1 MSGHS
6 KWATT
11 KRKKAKTDVARAKAW
26 NKLIKEISIAAK
38 LGGGN
43 PDANPRLRAAILKC
57 KSQSLPTK
65 NIESAIAKGTGANS
79 GTEMTE
85 PLYEGRGPA
94 GIAIMVQCM
103 TDNKVRTVAEIR
115 NIFNK
120 NNGSMGESGSVSWA
134 FTYKGVIVVDAE
146 KYPEDQVM
154 DLVLEAGAEDMSTE
168 DGVHEISTSPEAFD
182 AVSKALE
189 AANIEMMSAEL
200 SYVPNDPVKLGHDDA
215 VKLLKL
221 IDKFEDHDPITC
233 NLKPFKADC
242 LKSSRFFVIDLTS
255 TKNLKGA
262 FLKRCFEGACLYIKG
277 KGEIHEY
284 SKILAPVLLDC
295 CITFLGELRYGFQ
308 STISCS
314 SSDES

>member
-43 PDANPRLRAAILKC
+43 PDANPRLRAAILKS

-79 GTEMTE
+79 GAEMTE
-85 PLYEGRGPA
+85 PLYEGRGPG

-134 FTYKGVIVVDAE
+134 FTYKGVIIVDAE
-146 KYPEDQVM
+146 KYPEEQVM
-154 DLVLEAGAEDMSTE
+154 DLVIEAGAEDMSTE

-182 AVSKALE
+182 AVSRALE
-189 AANIEMMSAEL
+189 AANIEMMSAEIT
-200 SYVPNDPVKLGHDDA
+200 YVANDPVKLGHDDA

-221 IDKFEDHDPITC
+221 IDKFEDHDDVQDVYHNAEIDE
-233 NLKPFKADC
+233 ADM
-242 LKSSRFFVIDLTS
+242 D
-255 TKNLKGA
+255 A
-262 FLKRCFEGACLYIKG
+262 E
-277 KGEIHEY
+277 
-284 SKILAPVLLDC
+284 
-295 CITFLGELRYGFQ
+295 
-308 STISCS
+308 
-314 SSDES
+314 

>member
-43 PDANPRLRAAILKC
+43 PDVNPRLRAAILKS

-65 NIESAIAKGTGANS
+65 NIESAIAKGTGATS

-94 GIAIMVQCM
+94 GVAIMVQCM
-103 TDNKVRTVAEIR
+103 TDNKVRTVAEVR

-120 NNGSMGESGSVSWA
+120 NGGSMGESGSVSWA

-146 KYPEDQVM
+146 KYPEEQVM

-221 IDKFEDHDPITC
+221 IDKFEDHDDVQDVYHNAEIDE
-233 NLKPFKADC
+233 ADM
-242 LKSSRFFVIDLTS
+242 D
-255 TKNLKGA
+255 A
-262 FLKRCFEGACLYIKG
+262 AE
-277 KGEIHEY
+277 
-284 SKILAPVLLDC
+284 
-295 CITFLGELRYGFQ
+295 
-308 STISCS
+308 
-314 SSDES
+314 

>member
-43 PDANPRLRAAILKC
+43 PDANPRLRAAILKS

-85 PLYEGRGPA
+85 PLYEGRGPG
-94 GIAIMVQCM
+94 GIAIMVQCL

-134 FTYKGVIVVDAE
+134 FTYKGVIIVDAE

-154 DLVLEAGAEDMSTE
+154 DLVLEAAG
-168 DGVHEISTSPEAFD
+168 
-182 AVSKALE
+182 
-189 AANIEMMSAEL
+189 IEMMSAEIT
-200 SYVPNDPVKLGHDDA
+200 YVANDPVKLGHEDA
-215 VKLLKL
+215 QKLLKL
-221 IDKFEDHDPITC
+221 IDKFEDHDDVQDVYHNAEIDE
-233 NLKPFKADC
+233 ADM
-242 LKSSRFFVIDLTS
+242 D
-255 TKNLKGA
+255 A
-262 FLKRCFEGACLYIKG
+262 E
-277 KGEIHEY
+277 
-284 SKILAPVLLDC
+284 
-295 CITFLGELRYGFQ
+295 
-308 STISCS
+308 
-314 SSDES
+314 

>member
-43 PDANPRLRAAILKC
+43 PDANPRLRAAILKS

-154 DLVLEAGAEDMSTE
+154 
-168 DGVHEISTSPEAFD
+168 
-182 AVSKALE
+182 
-189 AANIEMMSAEL
+189 
-200 SYVPNDPVKLGHDDA
+200 
-215 VKLLKL
+215 
-221 IDKFEDHDPITC
+221 
-233 NLKPFKADC
+233 
-242 LKSSRFFVIDLTS
+242 
-255 TKNLKGA
+255 
-262 FLKRCFEGACLYIKG
+262 
-277 KGEIHEY
+277 
-284 SKILAPVLLDC
+284 
-295 CITFLGELRYGFQ
+295 
-308 STISCS
+308 
-314 SSDES
+314 

>member
-43 PDANPRLRAAILKC
+43 PDANPRLRAAILKS

-85 PLYEGRGPA
+85 PMYEGRGPG

-134 FTYKGVIVVDAE
+134 FTYKGVIIVDAE

-154 DLVLEAGAEDMSTE
+154 DLVLEASIRRRFQGSRSCEHRNDERRTQLRRQRPGQARSRRRR
-168 DGVHEISTSPEAFD
+168 EAPQ
-182 AVSKALE
+182 AYRQVRR
-189 AANIEMMSAEL
+189 
-200 SYVPNDPVKLGHDDA
+200 P
-215 VKLLKL
+215 
-221 IDKFEDHDPITC
+221 
-233 NLKPFKADC
+233 
-242 LKSSRFFVIDLTS
+242 R
-255 TKNLKGA
+255 
-262 FLKRCFEGACLYIKG
+262 RCAGSL
-277 KGEIHEY
+277 
-284 SKILAPVLLDC
+284 PQRRD
-295 CITFLGELRYGFQ
+295 
-308 STISCS
+308 
-314 SSDES
+314 

>member
-43 PDANPRLRAAILKC
+43 PDANPRLRAAVLKA

-79 GTEMTE
+79 GADMTE
-85 PLYEGRGPA
+85 PMYEGRGPG
-94 GIAIMVQCM
+94 GIAILVKCM
-103 TDNKVRTVAEIR
+103 TDNKVRTVASVR

-120 NNGSMGESGSVSWA
+120 NGGSMGESGSVAWA
-134 FTYKGVIVVDAE
+134 FTYKGVVVVDAE
-146 KYPEDQVM
+146 KYTEEQVM

-182 AVSKALE
+182 GVTKALE
-189 AANIEMMSAEL
+189 AANIEMLSAEL
-200 SYVPNDPVKLGHDDA
+200 SYVPNDTVKLEGSDA
-215 VKLLKL
+215 EKLLRL
-221 IDKFEDHDPITC
+221 IEKFEDDEDVQDVYH
-233 NLKPFKADC
+233 NA
-242 LKSSRFFVIDLTS
+242 
-255 TKNLKGA
+255 
-262 FLKRCFEGACLYIKG
+262 E
-277 KGEIHEY
+277 
-284 SKILAPVLLDC
+284 LD
-295 CITFLGELRYGFQ
+295 E
-308 STISCS
+308 
-314 SSDES
+314 EEE

>member
-43 PDANPRLRAAILKC
+43 PDANPRLRAAILKS

-85 PLYEGRGPA
+85 PLYEGRGPG
-94 GIAIMVQCM
+94 GIAIMVQCL

-134 FTYKGVIVVDAE
+134 FTYKGVIIVDAE

-168 DGVHEISTSPEAFD
+168 DGVHEISTTPEAFD

-189 AANIEMMSAEL
+189 AAGIEMMSAEIT
-200 SYVPNDPVKLGHDDA
+200 YVANDPVKLGHEDA
-215 VKLLKL
+215 QKLLKL
-221 IDKFEDHDPITC
+221 IDKFEDHDDVQDVYHNAEIDE
-233 NLKPFKADC
+233 ADM
-242 LKSSRFFVIDLTS
+242 D
-255 TKNLKGA
+255 A
-262 FLKRCFEGACLYIKG
+262 AE
-277 KGEIHEY
+277 
-284 SKILAPVLLDC
+284 
-295 CITFLGELRYGFQ
+295 
-308 STISCS
+308 
-314 SSDES
+314 

>member
-43 PDANPRLRAAILKC
+43 PDANPRLRAAIIKS

-65 NIESAIAKGTGANS
+65 NIESAIAKGTGAN
-79 GTEMTE
+79 GGADVVE

-120 NNGSMGESGSVSWA
+120 NGGAMGESGSVTWA

-168 DGVHEISTSPEAFD
+168 DGVHEISTTPDAFD
-182 AVSKALE
+182 AVTRALE
-189 AANIEMMSAEL
+189 GAGIEMMSAEIT
-200 SYVPNDPVKLGHDDA
+200 YVANDPVKLGHDDA

-221 IDKFEDHDPITC
+221 IDKFEDHDDVQDVYHNAEIDE
-233 NLKPFKADC
+233 ADM
-242 LKSSRFFVIDLTS
+242 D
-255 TKNLKGA
+255 A
-262 FLKRCFEGACLYIKG
+262 E
-277 KGEIHEY
+277 
-284 SKILAPVLLDC
+284 
-295 CITFLGELRYGFQ
+295 
-308 STISCS
+308 
-314 SSDES
+314 

>member
-43 PDANPRLRAAILKC
+43 PDANPRLRAAIIKS

-65 NIESAIAKGTGANS
+65 NIESAIAKGTGAN
-79 GTEMTE
+79 GGADVTE

-120 NNGSMGESGSVSWA
+120 NGGAMGESGSVTWA
-134 FTYKGVIVVDAE
+134 FTYKGMIVIDAE

-154 DLVLEAGAEDMSTE
+154 DLVLEAGADDMSTE
-168 DGVHEISTSPEAFD
+168 DGIHEVSTSPEAFD
-182 AVSKALE
+182 AVTRALE
-189 AANIEMMSAEL
+189 GAGIEMMSAEIT
-200 SYVPNDPVKLGHDDA
+200 YVANDPVKLGHDDA

-221 IDKFEDHDPITC
+221 IDKFEDHDDVQDVYHNAEIDE
-233 NLKPFKADC
+233 ADM
-242 LKSSRFFVIDLTS
+242 D
-255 TKNLKGA
+255 A
-262 FLKRCFEGACLYIKG
+262 E
-277 KGEIHEY
+277 
-284 SKILAPVLLDC
+284 
-295 CITFLGELRYGFQ
+295 
-308 STISCS
+308 
-314 SSDES
+314 

>member
-43 PDANPRLRAAILKC
+43 PDANPRLRAAILKS

-85 PLYEGRGPA
+85 PLYEGRGPG
-94 GIAIMVQCM
+94 GIAIMVQCL

-120 NNGSMGESGSVSWA
+120 NNGAMGESGSVSWA
-134 FTYKGVIVVDAE
+134 FTYKGVIIVDAE
-146 KYPEDQVM
+146 KYPEDKVM

-168 DGVHEISTSPEAFD
+168 DGVHEISTSPEAF
-182 AVSKALE
+182 E
-189 AANIEMMSAEL
+189 IT
-200 SYVPNDPVKLGHDDA
+200 YVANDPVKLGHDDA
-215 VKLLKL
+215 QKLLKL
-221 IDKFEDHDPITC
+221 IDKFEDHDDVQDVYHNAEIDE
-233 NLKPFKADC
+233 ADM
-242 LKSSRFFVIDLTS
+242 D
-255 TKNLKGA
+255 A
-262 FLKRCFEGACLYIKG
+262 E
-277 KGEIHEY
+277 
-284 SKILAPVLLDC
+284 
-295 CITFLGELRYGFQ
+295 
-308 STISCS
+308 
-314 SSDES
+314 

>member
-43 PDANPRLRAAILKC
+43 PDANPRLRAAIIKS

-65 NIESAIAKGTGANS
+65 NIESAIAKGTGAN
-79 GTEMTE
+79 GGADVTE

-120 NNGSMGESGSVSWA
+120 NGGAMGESGSVTWA
-134 FTYKGVIVVDAE
+134 FTYKGIIVVDAE
-146 KYPEDQVM
+146 KYSEEQVM
-154 DLVLEAGAEDMSTE
+154 DLVLEAGADDLVTE

-182 AVSKALE
+182 AVTRALE
-189 AANIEMMSAEL
+189 GANIEMMSAETT
-200 SYVPNDPVKLGHDDA
+200 YVANDPVKLDHDDA

-221 IDKFEDHDPITC
+221 IDKFEDHDDVQDVYH
-233 NLKPFKADC
+233 NA
-242 LKSSRFFVIDLTS
+242 
-255 TKNLKGA
+255 
-262 FLKRCFEGACLYIKG
+262 
-277 KGEIHEY
+277 EIAEEDMD
-284 SKILAPVLLDC
+284 A
-295 CITFLGELRYGFQ
+295 E
-308 STISCS
+308 
-314 SSDES
+314 

>member
-43 PDANPRLRAAILKC
+43 PDANPRLRAAIIKS

-65 NIESAIAKGTGANS
+65 NIESAIAKGTGAN
-79 GTEMTE
+79 GGADVTE

-120 NNGSMGESGSVSWA
+120 NGGAMGETGSVTWA
-134 FTYKGVIVVDAE
+134 FTYKGMIVIDAE
-146 KYPEDQVM
+146 KYSEDQVM
-154 DLVLEAGAEDMSTE
+154 DLVLEAGADDMSTE
-168 DGVHEISTSPEAFD
+168 DGVHEISTSPDAFD
-182 AVSKALE
+182 AVTRALE
-189 AANIEMMSAEL
+189 GANIEMMSAEIT
-200 SYVPNDPVKLGHDDA
+200 YVANDPVKLGHDDA

-221 IDKFEDHDPITC
+221 IDKFEDHDDVQDVYH
-233 NLKPFKADC
+233 NA
-242 LKSSRFFVIDLTS
+242 
-255 TKNLKGA
+255 
-262 FLKRCFEGACLYIKG
+262 
-277 KGEIHEY
+277 EIAEEDMD
-284 SKILAPVLLDC
+284 A
-295 CITFLGELRYGFQ
+295 E
-308 STISCS
+308 
-314 SSDES
+314 

>member
-43 PDANPRLRAAILKC
+43 PDANPRLRAAILKS

-79 GTEMTE
+79 GADVTE
-85 PLYEGRGPA
+85 PMYEGRGPG
-94 GIAIMVQCM
+94 GIAILVKCM
-103 TDNKVRTVAEIR
+103 TDNKVRTVAEVR

-120 NNGSMGESGSVSWA
+120 NNGSMGEAGSVAWA
-134 FTYKGVIVVDAE
+134 FTYKGVIIVDAE

-168 DGVHEISTSPEAFD
+168 DGVHEISTAPETFD
-182 AVSKALE
+182 AVSRALE

-215 VKLLKL
+215 QKLLKL
-221 IDKFEDHDPITC
+221 IDKFEDHDDVQDVYHNAEIDE
-233 NLKPFKADC
+233 ADM
-242 LKSSRFFVIDLTS
+242 D
-255 TKNLKGA
+255 A
-262 FLKRCFEGACLYIKG
+262 E
-277 KGEIHEY
+277 
-284 SKILAPVLLDC
+284 
-295 CITFLGELRYGFQ
+295 
-308 STISCS
+308 
-314 SSDES
+314 

>member
-43 PDANPRLRAAILKC
+43 PDANPRLRAAILKS

-94 GIAIMVQCM
+94 GIAIMV
-103 TDNKVRTVAEIR
+103 
-115 NIFNK
+115 IFNK

-134 FTYKGVIVVDAE
+134 FTYKGVIIVDAE
-146 KYPEDQVM
+146 KYPEEQVM
-154 DLVLEAGAEDMSTE
+154 DLVIEAGAEDMSTE

-189 AANIEMMSAEL
+189 NAGIEMMSAEL

-221 IDKFEDHDPITC
+221 IDKFEDHDDVQEVYHNAEIDE
-233 NLKPFKADC
+233 ADM
-242 LKSSRFFVIDLTS
+242 D
-255 TKNLKGA
+255 A
-262 FLKRCFEGACLYIKG
+262 E
-277 KGEIHEY
+277 
-284 SKILAPVLLDC
+284 
-295 CITFLGELRYGFQ
+295 
-308 STISCS
+308 
-314 SSDES
+314 